1 MSNLFNNK
9 QNGFNDKSSITS
21 LEKNTEIQSN
31 SQINEYNNI
40 IDYPYAS
47 KE

>member
-1 MSNLFNNK
+1 MSKIFHNKLNN
-9 QNGFNDKSSITS
+9 FYEKSFIPS
-21 LEKNTEIQSN
+21 LEKNTIIQSN
-31 SQINEYNNI
+31 SEINEYNNV